1 MPNPPTIN
9 GMNSAAHALRYW
21 ERKQDVVA
29 NNLANVSTD
38 GFKAQHVFGKLID
51 GISPLAQATSD
62 MATGNLN
69 DTGNPTDLA
78 IRGDGFLVVQG
89 GNGERYTRGGTMRID
104 EKHQLVNAD
113 GLPLL
118 GEKKGPIKLGD
129 GPFTIGK
136 NGEVTQNGSVVD
148 RLRMEMAPN
157 GTELEREGNSLWL
170 PPATRT
176 VMKPETRDLRQ
187 GVLEESN
194 VNSITSMIDM
204 VAIQRSFAAVQKSI
218 QELDRSNQ
226 TVTTEIAKP
235 L

>member
-1 MPNPPTIN
+1 MPNPPTLN
-9 GMNSAAHALRYW
+9 GMNSAAAALRYW

-38 GFKAQHVFGKLID
+38 GFKAQHVFGTLI
-51 GISPLAQATSD
+51 GGMSPLAQATSD
-62 MATGNLN
+62 LSTGNLN

-78 IRGDGFLVVQG
+78 IRGDGFLVVKAE
-89 GNGERYTRGGTMRID
+89 NGERYLRGGSMRID
-104 EKHQLVNAD
+104 EKHRLVNAD

-118 GEKKGPIKLGD
+118 GEKGPIKLGA

-136 NGEVTQNGSVVD
+136 DGEVTQNGSVVD
-148 RLRMEMAPN
+148 KLRMEMAPK
-157 GTELEREGNSLWL
+157 GAELQREGDALWV
-170 PPATRT
+170 PPATRS

>member
-38 GFKAQHVFGKLID
+38 GFKAQHVFGKLIE
-51 GISPLAQATSD
+51 GMSPLAQATSD
-62 MATGNLN
+62 LSTGNLN
-69 DTGNPTDLA
+69 NTGSPTDLA
-78 IRGDGFLVVQG
+78 IRGDGFFLVQG
-89 GNGERYTRGGTMRID
+89 PNGERYTRGGTMRID

-118 GEKKGPIKLGD
+118 GEKGPIKLGD
-129 GPFTIGK
+129 GPFSIGK
-136 NGEVTQNGSVVD
+136 DGEATQKGSVIG
-148 RLRMEMAPN
+148 RLRIEAAPK
-157 GTELEREGNSLWL
+157 GTELEREGNSLWV

-176 VMKPETRDLRQ
+176 VMKPETRDVRQ

-204 VAIQRSFAAVQKSI
+204 VAIQRSFSAVQKSI

-226 TVTTEIAKP
+226 TVTTELAKP
-235 L
+235 I

>member
-29 NNLANVSTD
+29 NNLANVSTT
-38 GFKAQHVFGKLID
+38 GFKAQHVFGTLID
-51 GISPLAQATSD
+51 GMSPLAQATSD
-62 MATGNLN
+62 LSTGNLN
-69 DTGNPTDLA
+69 NTGNPTDLA
-78 IRGDGFLVVQG
+78 IRGDGFLVVKG
-89 GNGERYTRGGTMRID
+89 ENGERYQRGGTMRID
-104 EKHQLVNAD
+104 DKHQLVTAD

-118 GEKKGPIKLGD
+118 GEKGPIKLAV
-129 GPFTIGK
+129 GPFSIGK
-136 NGEVTQNGSVVD
+136 DGEVVQNGSVVD
-148 RLRMEMAPN
+148 RLRMESAPQ
-157 GTELEREGNSLWL
+157 GVELEREGNALWV

-176 VMKPETRDLRQ
+176 VMKPATRDLRQ
-187 GVLEESN
+187 GVLEDSN

-226 TVTTEIAKP
+226 TITTEIAKP

>member
-1 MPNPPTIN
+1 MPNPPTLN

-51 GISPLAQATSD
+51 GMSPLAQATSD
-62 MATGNLN
+62 LSTGNLN
-69 DTGNPTDLA
+69 DTGNATDLA
-78 IRGDGFLVVQG
+78 IRGDGFLLVKG
-89 GNGERYTRGGTMRID
+89 ENGERYTRGGTMRID
-104 EKHQLVNAD
+104 EKHQLANAD

-118 GEKKGPIKLGD
+118 GEKGPIKLGD
-129 GPFTIGK
+129 GPFSIGK
-136 NGEVTQNGSVVD
+136 DGEVTQNGSVVD
-148 RLRMEMAPN
+148 KLRMEMAPK
-157 GTELEREGNSLWL
+157 GTELEREGNDLWV
-170 PPATRT
+170 PPATRS
-176 VMKPETRDLRQ
+176 VMKAETRDIRQ

-218 QELDRSNQ
+218 QELDKSNQ
-226 TVTTEIAKP
+226 TVTVDIAKP

>member
-51 GISPLAQATSD
+51 GMSPVAESQLQTSRP
-62 MATGNLN
+62 APCRTPAIP
-69 DTGNPTDLA
+69 PTSPS
-78 IRGDGFLVVQG
+78 RGDGFLLVKAE
-89 GNGERYTRGGTMRID
+89 NGERYTRGGSFRID

-118 GEKKGPIKLGD
+118 GEKGPIKLGD
-129 GPFTIGK
+129 GPFSIGK
-136 NGEVTQNGSVVD
+136 DGEVTQGGTVVD
-148 RLRMEMAPN
+148 KLRMEMAPK
-157 GTELEREGNSLWL
+157 GTELEREGNALWV
-170 PPATRT
+170 PPATRS

-204 VAIQRSFAAVQKSI
+204 VAIQRSFSAVQKSI
-218 QELDRSNQ
+218 QELDKSNQ
-226 TVTTEIAKP
+226 TITTDIAKP

>member
-1 MPNPPTIN
+1 MS
-9 GMNSAAHALRYW
+9 SAAQALRYW

-51 GISPLAQATSD
+51 NMGPLAQASSD
-62 MATGNLN
+62 MSTGNLN
-69 DTGNPTDLA
+69 DTGNPNDLA

-89 GNGERYTRGGTMRID
+89 ENGERYTRGGSFRID
-104 EKHQLVNAD
+104 DKHQLVNAD

-118 GEKKGPIKLGD
+118 GEKGPIKLGD

-136 NGEVTQNGSVVD
+136 DGEVTQKGAVVD
-148 RLRMEMAPN
+148 RLRMETAPK
-157 GTELEREGNSLWL
+157 GTELEREGNSLWV
-170 PPATRT
+170 PPATRS

-218 QELDRSNQ
+218 QELDKSNQ

>member
-1 MPNPPTIN
+1 MPNPPTLN

-38 GFKAQHVFGKLID
+38 GFKAQHVFGKLIE
-51 GISPLAQATSD
+51 GMSPLAQATSD
-62 MATGNLN
+62 LSTGNLN
-69 DTGNPTDLA
+69 NTGNPTDLA
-78 IRGDGFLVVQG
+78 IRGDGFFLVKAE
-89 GNGERYTRGGTMRID
+89 NGERYTRGGTMRID
-104 EKHQLVNAD
+104 DKNQLVNAD

-118 GEKKGPIKLGD
+118 GEKGPIKLSD
-129 GPFTIGK
+129 GPFSIGK
-136 NGEVTQNGSVVD
+136 DGEVTQKGSVID
-148 RLRMEMAPN
+148 RLRVESAPK
-157 GTELEREGNSLWL
+157 GAELEREGNSLWV
-170 PPATRT
+170 PPATRS
-176 VMKPETRDLRQ
+176 VMKPETRDVRQ

-194 VNSITSMIDM
+194 VNSVTSMIDM
-204 VAIQRSFAAVQKSI
+204 VAIQRSFSAVQKSI

>member
-1 MPNPPTIN
+1 
-9 GMNSAAHALRYW
+9 MNSAANALRYW

-51 GISPLAQATSD
+51 GMSPLAQATSD
-62 MATGNLN
+62 MSTGNLN
-69 DTGNPTDLA
+69 DTGNPNDVA
-78 IRGDGFLVVQG
+78 IRGDGFLLVKG
-89 GNGERYTRGGTMRID
+89 EHGERYTRGGSFRID

-118 GEKKGPIKLGD
+118 GEKGPIKLGD
-129 GPFTIGK
+129 GPFSIGK
-136 NGEVTQNGSVVD
+136 DGEVTQGGSVVD
-148 RLRMEMAPN
+148 KLRMEQAPK
-157 GTELEREGNSLWL
+157 GTELEREGNDLWV
-170 PPATRT
+170 PPATRS
-176 VMKPETRDLRQ
+176 VMKPETRDIRQ
-187 GVLEESN
+187 GVLEDSN

-218 QELDRSNQ
+218 QELDKSNE
-226 TVTTEIAKP
+226 TVTSQIARP

>member
-51 GISPLAQATSD
+51 GMSPLAQATSD
-62 MATGNLN
+62 LSTGNLN
-69 DTGNPTDLA
+69 NTGNPTDLA
-78 IRGDGFLVVQG
+78 IRGDGFFVVKG
-89 GNGERYTRGGTMRID
+89 ENGERYMRGGTMRID

-118 GEKKGPIKLGD
+118 GDKGPIKLAD
-129 GPFTIGK
+129 APFSIGK
-136 NGEVTQNGSVVD
+136 DGEVTQKGAIVD
-148 RLRMEMAPN
+148 RLRIETAPK
-157 GTELEREGNSLWL
+157 GTELEREGNSLWV
-170 PPATRT
+170 PPATRS
-176 VMKPETRDLRQ
+176 VMKPETRDVRQ

-194 VNSITSMIDM
+194 VNAITSMIDM
-204 VAIQRSFAAVQKSI
+204 VAIQRSFSAVQKSI

-226 TVTTEIAKP
+226 TVTTELAKP
-235 L
+235 I

>member
-1 MPNPPTIN
+1 MPNPPTLN

-51 GISPLAQATSD
+51 GMAPLAQATSD
-62 MATGNLN
+62 LSTGNLH
-69 DTGNPTDLA
+69 DTGNATDLA
-78 IRGDGFLVVQG
+78 IRGDGFLLVKDEK
-89 GNGERYTRGGTMRID
+89 GNERYTRGGTMRID

-118 GEKKGPIKLGD
+118 GEKGPLKLGD

-136 NGEVTQNGSVVD
+136 DGEVTQNGSVVD
-148 RLRMEMAPN
+148 RLRMEQAPK
-157 GTELEREGNSLWL
+157 GTELERQGNDLWV
-170 PPATRT
+170 PPATRD
-176 VMKPETRDLRQ
+176 VMKPTSRDLRQ

-226 TVTTEIAKP
+226 TVTTELAKP
-235 L
+235 I

>member
-51 GISPLAQATSD
+51 GMSPLAQATSD
-62 MATGNLN
+62 LSTGTLH
-69 DTGNPTDLA
+69 DTGNPNDLA
-78 IRGDGFLVVQG
+78 IRGDGFLVVKG
-89 GNGERYTRGGTMRID
+89 ENGERYTRGGSFHID
-104 EKHQLVNAD
+104 DKKQLVDAD

-118 GEKKGPIKLGD
+118 GEKGPIKLAD
-129 GPFTIGK
+129 GPFSIGK
-136 NGEVTQNGSVVD
+136 DGEVTQSGSVVD
-148 RLRMEMAPN
+148 KLRMESAPK
-157 GTELEREGNSLWL
+157 GTELEREGNSLWV
-170 PPATRT
+170 PPATRS

-204 VAIQRSFAAVQKSI
+204 VAIQRSFSAVQKSI
-218 QELDRSNQ
+218 QELDKSNQ
-226 TVTTEIAKP
+226 TITTDIARP